1 MSIIYERVMELCKKK
16 TITKTQLEHECGFS
30 QNSIN
35 KWESRSYPAADK
47 LLKVADYFGVSVD
60 YLLGRDKVAEEN
72 AILANK
78 VDFDIAKNY
87 GADYIEK
94 IYKELDEKQ
103 KVFVI
108 SWLVGYAKSQGIQIK
123 I

>member
-1 MSIIYERVMELCKKK
+1 MSVIYKRVMDLCKERN
-16 TITKTQLEHECGFS
+16 ITKTLLEHECGFS

-47 LLKVADYFGVSVD
+47 LMKVADYFGVSVD
-60 YLLGRDKVAEEN
+60 YLLGRDSAVEEN
-72 AILANK
+72 ALLADK

-87 GADYIEK
+87 GVDYLEK

-103 KVFVI
+103 KLYVI
-108 SWLVGYAKSQGIQIK
+108 SWIVGYAKSQGVK
-123 I
+123 ITF